1 MQPWKNRTLFTLVVV
16 HTHDHAKRSKQ
27 EYSNF
32 WMTYLWQTTDNQ
44 PTCDVQIWKWL
55 NCSLVIQKAW
65 QMNWWDQAVVWTLTA
80 SVAWAASSYT
90 KVVYRSP
97 WKFCLNILSVKIVTG
112 LLISQQ
118 ETWILPLLHSNS
130 QQHFQG
136 LVEFQHC
143 DGSNIKNIK
152 KRVCCSISGSW
163 SSSVIILY
171 IDQHKQSASSL
182 KTETTIRKWDKSQ
195 VWWWWWRVSQKHISW
210 YRQSGCFTN
219 SFSQSVM
226 AER

>member
-1 MQPWKNRTLFTLVVV
+1 
-16 HTHDHAKRSKQ
+16 
-27 EYSNF
+27 
-32 WMTYLWQTTDNQ
+32 MTYLWQTTDNQ
-44 PTCDVQIWKWL
+44 LTCDVQIWKWL
-55 NCSLVIQKAW
+55 NCRPVIQKAW

-130 QQHFQG
+130 QQHFQV

-171 IDQHKQSASSL
+171 IDQHKQSVVSVLSEEA
-182 KTETTIRKWDKSQ
+182 IRKRDKSQ
-195 VWWWWWRVSQKHISW
+195 VWWWWRVSQKHISW
-210 YRQSGCFTN
+210 YKLLIKAVWLLYRQFLTICDGREVDWNNKRRPWKQADKKVSLHGWKD
-219 SFSQSVM
+219 
-226 AER
+226 